1 MKKNPYFD
9 REREDKDIFI
19 KLNKLEMFN
28 LGQVIQLVYYI
39 QISEDQLREG
49 VGGQWSMNQ

>member
-1 MKKNPYFD
+1 MKKNPYFS

-19 KLNKLEMFN
+19 KLSKLEMFN
-28 LGQVIQLVYYI
+28 LGQVIQLVCYI